1 MESDAKKL
9 AEMLRSI
16 VLENNIQARIDAGSN
31 SGKGS
36 EMYMNKAV
44 SADVPLYQTENDNLT
59 VSPRVDF
66 PSYGGK
72 SYNPGFGVRLGYKAN
87 F

>member
-9 AEMLRSI
+9 ADVLKAI
-16 VLENNIQARIDAGSN
+16 VLQNNIQARLDVGSD
-31 SGKGS
+31 SGKAS
-36 EMYMNKAV
+36 EMYMNKSV

-72 SYNPGFGVRLGYKAN
+72 SYKPNFGVRLGYKAN

>member
-9 AEMLRSI
+9 ADVLKAI
-16 VLENNIQARIDAGSN
+16 VLQNNIQARLDVGSD
-31 SGKGS
+31 SGKAS
-36 EMYMNKAV
+36 EMYMNKSV

-72 SYNPGFGVRLGYKAN
+72 SYKPNFGVRLGYKAT

>member
-9 AEMLRSI
+9 ADVLKAI
-16 VLENNIQARIDAGSN
+16 VLQNNIQARLDVGSD
-31 SGKGS
+31 SGKAS
-36 EMYMNKAV
+36 EMYMNKSV

-72 SYNPGFGVRLGYKAN
+72 SYKPGFGVRLGYKAN

>member
-9 AEMLRSI
+9 AD
-16 VLENNIQARIDAGSN
+16 VLKASVLQNNIQARLDVGSD
-31 SGKGS
+31 SGKAS
-36 EMYMNKAV
+36 EMYMNKSV

-72 SYNPGFGVRLGYKAN
+72 SYKPNFGVRLGYKAT

>member
-9 AEMLRSI
+9 ADVLKAI
-16 VLENNIQARIDAGSN
+16 VLQNNIQARLDVGSD
-31 SGKGS
+31 SGKAS
-36 EMYMNKAV
+36 EMYMNKSV

-72 SYNPGFGVRLGYKAN
+72 SYRPGFGVRLGYKAT

>member
-9 AEMLRSI
+9 ADVLKAI
-16 VLENNIQARIDAGSN
+16 VLQNNIQARLDVGSD
-31 SGKGS
+31 SGKAS
-36 EMYMNKAV
+36 EMYMNKSV

-72 SYNPGFGVRLGYKAN
+72 SYKPGFGVRLGYKAT